1 MEALLLPALTTALA
15 NALLRALLHASRAFS
30 RGESSSRA
38 CAALCSALV
47 CLHTLRAGELAGASS
62 YCGYLVADTLGALLL
77 GPALRPEIL
86 AHHLGTGALC
96 LLGALRFSERSA
108 GAAGGGGALALA
120 APTAPLARA
129 LLLMEASNP
138 FLHAAWVAQKEE
150 ALRGARWAVLP
161 WAVPGALAAFL
172 WFRVLEGARALQYAL
187 GLGGVLGAWL
197 APVAG
202 GVALLWGLQV
212 YWYALLCRAVLAAA
226 WPWVAAAA
234 PAGKRRA

>member
-1 MEALLLPALTTALA
+1 MDALLLPALTTALA
-15 NALLRALLHASRAFS
+15 NALLRALLHASRVFS

-96 LLGALRFSERSA
+96 LLGALRFSAA
-108 GAAGGGGALALA
+108 GAAGGALALA
-120 APTAPLARA
+120 APAAPLARA

-187 GLGGVLGAWL
+187 GLGGVLGAWQ

-202 GVALLWGLQV
+202 AVALLWGLQV
-212 YWYALLCRAVLAAA
+212 YWYALLCRAVLVAA

-234 PAGKRRA
+234 SAGKRRA